1 MTNSAAVLAD
11 AAAYAAAVEEASRA
25 AAAYYATGESTLD
38 DDAYDRLA
46 RGIAAYEAAH
56 PDEIHES
63 SPTGK
68 VAGGAAVGD
77 VPHTVPM
84 LSLDNVFSAEQFVSW
99 TASLERR
106 IGRPVAA
113 WSVEPKL
120 DGLAVAARYRAG
132 RLERLIT
139 RGDGT
144 AGEDVSHA
152 AAAVVGLPER
162 LYAPVTLEVRGE
174 ILMTNEQFEQGNAIR
189 TEHGGAPSPTRA
201 TELRAPCAPRTGP
214 TGWRRRSSRTGPCRS
229 PVRGDHQD
237 PHRAAPQRTPRVR
250 RGARRAHG
258 RGHGGGAG
266 PGVHRGGVQARVE
279 EIAALRAALPF
290 GIDGIVIKAD
300 LAADQR
306 EAGSGTRAPR
316 WAIAHKL
323 PAVEKITRLL
333 SVEWNVGRTGII
345 APRAVL
351 EPVEIDGST
360 VGYATL
366 HNPAD
371 ITRRDLR
378 LGDQVMVYKAGDI
391 IPRIEAPVAHLR
403 TGDETPIA
411 FPESCPQCGSE
422 IDMSEQRWRCA
433 RGRNC
438 RLVASVS
445 YAAGRDQLDIEGLGA
460 TRVVQLVDAG
470 LVTDFADLF
479 TLERDQLLALDRMG
493 ETSTDNLLAAIETAR
508 SRPLSRV
515 FCALGVRGTG
525 RSMSRR
531 IARYFATMDRI
542 VAADAESLQRVDG
555 IGKEKAAAVVE
566 ELAELAPLIGKLVR
580 AGVTMTEPGAT
591 PPPEPG
597 TEEQEGAGAGAE
609 LPLAGMKVVVTGAMT
624 GALEKLSRNQM
635 NELIERAGGKSSS
648 SVSARTSLLVA
659 GEKAGSKRTKAE
671 GLGIRI
677 ADPEEFAELLADF
690 LTGRAGRSRRPGQP
704 GGPARPARPWGLS
717 RWRRPL
723 WRWPPWQR
731 LWRRPRLGGTP
742 GRRRSCRPC
751 RRRRPGR
758 PCGPCRSR
766 GWSGPLSGA
775 RPELTGSA
783 FESVRKWLSL
793 TRYCIVRAWPC
804 LAISG
809 PMGAW
814 TAVDGRPGVRGDAF
828 SVRRTATQPCRPPA
842 GPPRQGA
849 RAARRRPRP
858 VR

>member
-1 MTNSAAVLAD
+1 MVAMTNSAAVLAD
-11 AAAYAAAVEEASRA
+11 TAAYAAAVEQASVA
-25 AAAYYATGESTLD
+25 AAAYYATGESALD

-46 RGIAAYEAAH
+46 RGIAAYEADH
-56 PDEIHES
+56 PEEVLAA

-84 LSLDNVFSAEQFVSW
+84 LSLDNVFSAEQFATW

-106 IGRPVAA
+106 IGRPVTA

-120 DGLAVAARYRAG
+120 DGLAVAARYRDG
-132 RLERLIT
+132 RFERLIT

-152 AAAVVGLPER
+152 AGAVVGLPER
-162 LYAPVTLEVRGE
+162 LAEPVTIEVRGE
-174 ILMTNEQFEQGNAIR
+174 ILMTNDQFDQGNAIR
-189 TEHGGAPSPTRA
+189 TEHGGAPFANPRNGAAGT
-201 TELRAPCAPRTGP
+201 LRAKDRAYRVETTFFAYGALPLPDSGEFGEILAEL
-214 TGWRRRSSRTGPCRS
+214 
-229 PVRGDHQD
+229 
-237 PHRAAPQRTPRVR
+237 PHSEVLSYV
-250 RGARRAHG
+250 
-258 RGHGGGAG
+258 AG
-266 PGVHRGGVQARVE
+266 LGVHTAAGSAVAPVLAATVEEVQARVDA
-279 EIAALRAALPF
+279 IGSLRATLPF

-316 WAIAHKL
+316 WAIAYKL

-351 EPVEIDGST
+351 EPVVIDGST

-391 IPRIEAPVAHLR
+391 IPRIEAPVVHLR
-403 TGDETPIA
+403 TGDETPID
-411 FPESCPQCGSE
+411 FPESCPQCGSG
-422 IDMSEQRWRCA
+422 IDTSEQRWRCT

-470 LVTDFADLF
+470 LVADFADLF
-479 TLERDQLLALDRMG
+479 TLEREQLLALDRMG
-493 ETSTDNLLAAIETAR
+493 ETSTDNLLAAIDTAR
-508 SRPLSRV
+508 TRPLSRV

-542 VAADAESLQRVDG
+542 VAADVETLQRVDG
-555 IGKEKAAAVVE
+555 IGKEKAAAVVA
-566 ELAELAPLIGKLVR
+566 ELVELAPLIDKLVA
-580 AGVTMTEPGAT
+580 AGVSMTEPGAT

-597 TEEQEGAGAGAE
+597 TEEEAAAGAGAE
-609 LPLAGMKVVVTGAMT
+609 AVGDAGTGSALPLAGMTVVVTGAMS

-648 SVSARTSLLVA
+648 SVSKRTSLLVA
-659 GEKAGSKRTKAE
+659 GGKAGSKRTRAE
-671 GLGIRI
+671 DLGVRI
-677 ADPEEFAELLADF
+677 AVPEEFAELVGAFLA
-690 LTGRAGRSRRPGQP
+690 AEE
-704 GGPARPARPWGLS
+704 
-717 RWRRPL
+717 
-723 WRWPPWQR
+723 
-731 LWRRPRLGGTP
+731 
-742 GRRRSCRPC
+742 
-751 RRRRPGR
+751 
-758 PCGPCRSR
+758 
-766 GWSGPLSGA
+766 GA
-775 RPELTGSA
+775 
-783 FESVRKWLSL
+783 
-793 TRYCIVRAWPC
+793 
-804 LAISG
+804 
-809 PMGAW
+809 
-814 TAVDGRPGVRGDAF
+814 
-828 SVRRTATQPCRPPA
+828 
-842 GPPRQGA
+842 
-849 RAARRRPRP
+849 
-858 VR
+858 

>member
-11 AAAYAAAVEEASRA
+11 AAAYAAAVEEASQA

-46 RGIAAYEAAH
+46 RGIAAYEADH

-84 LSLDNVFSAEQFVSW
+84 LSLDNVFSAEQFATW

-120 DGLAVAARYRAG
+120 DGLAVAARYREG

-139 RGDGT
+139 RGDGA

-152 AAAVVGLPER
+152 APAVVGLPER
-162 LYAPVTLEVRGE
+162 LAAPVTIEVRGE
-174 ILMTNEQFEQGNAIR
+174 ILMTNEQFDQGNATR
-189 TEHGGAPSPTRA
+189 TEHGGAPFANPRNGAAGTLRAKDRAYRVETTFFAYGALPLAGSGELAETLTELPHSELLAYVAGLGVHTAAA
-201 TELRAPCAPRTGP
+201 TEVA
-214 TGWRRRSSRTGPCRS
+214 
-229 PVRGDHQD
+229 PVRV
-237 PHRAAPQRTPRVR
+237 TTVEE
-250 RGARRAHG
+250 
-258 RGHGGGAG
+258 
-266 PGVHRGGVQARVE
+266 VQARVA
-279 EIAALRAALPF
+279 EIAALRAELPF

-300 LAADQR
+300 LAADRR
-306 EAGSGTRAPR
+306 EASSGSRAPR

-378 LGDQVMVYKAGDI
+378 LGDRVMVYKAGDI

-403 TGDETPIA
+403 TGEETPIE
-411 FPESCPQCGSE
+411 FPASCPQCGSE
-422 IDMSEQRWRCA
+422 IDTSEQRWRCT

-445 YAAGRDQLDIEGLGA
+445 YAAGRDQLDIEGLGT

-479 TLERDQLLALDRMG
+479 TLEREQLLALDRMG
-493 ETSTDNLLAAIETAR
+493 ETSTDNLLAAIGTAR

-531 IARYFATMDRI
+531 IARYFATMDHI
-542 VAADAESLQRVDG
+542 VAADTESLQRVDG
-555 IGKEKAAAVVE
+555 IGKEKAAAVVA
-566 ELAELAPLIGKLVR
+566 ELVELAPLIEKLVR

-597 TEEQEGAGAGAE
+597 TEEEGGGGTGAE

-624 GALEKLSRNQM
+624 GALERLSRNQM

-671 GLGIRI
+671 ELGIRI
-677 ADPEEFAELLADF
+677 AAPEEFAELIAGF
-690 LTGRAGRSRRPGQP
+690 LTGETAEV
-704 GGPARPARPWGLS
+704 
-717 RWRRPL
+717 
-723 WRWPPWQR
+723 
-731 LWRRPRLGGTP
+731 
-742 GRRRSCRPC
+742 
-751 RRRRPGR
+751 
-758 PCGPCRSR
+758 
-766 GWSGPLSGA
+766 
-775 RPELTGSA
+775 PEAGSA
-783 FESVRKWLSL
+783 VE
-793 TRYCIVRAWPC
+793 IVAVTGVETAAVAV
-804 LAISG
+804 LAG
-809 PMGAW
+809 EGKPA
-814 TAVDGRPGVRGDAF
+814 A
-828 SVRRTATQPCRPPA
+828 A
-842 GPPRQGA
+842 GPQA
-849 RAARRRPRP
+849 EVADA
-858 VR
+858 VEVVETVEVAEAVEVVEAVKL